1 MQGKHEHFQCNK
13 MCISL
18 KTVHI
23 GKICFRCK
31 VLVVGGGTGGCT
43 MAAKFA
49 HKFKD
54 PNKVVIIEPND
65 VSLFSYYI
73 HIYL

>member
-1 MQGKHEHFQCNK
+1 M
-13 MCISL
+13 
-18 KTVHI
+18 
-23 GKICFRCK
+23 CFRCK

-49 HKFKD
+49 NKFKD

-65 VSLFSYYI
+65 VSHLIISSYYI
-73 HIYL
+73 HVYL